1 MDMKSWKYHFIGKK
15 FPFAIKFLEKQK
27 SKNIKVQKEFM
38 RVDYL
43 RCNLMIEYYS
53 NKDGNYSYEI
63 RIHTARMNKILED
76 KPEWL
81 I

>member
-1 MDMKSWKYHFIGKK
+1 MKSWKYHFIGKS
-15 FPFAIKFLEKQK
+15 FPFVIKFLEKQK
-27 SKNIKVQKEFM
+27 SENIEVQKEFM

-43 RCNLMIEYYS
+43 RCNLMIEYY
-53 NKDGNYSYEI
+53 NQKDGNYDYEI
-63 RIHTARMNKILED
+63 RMHTDRMDILLKD